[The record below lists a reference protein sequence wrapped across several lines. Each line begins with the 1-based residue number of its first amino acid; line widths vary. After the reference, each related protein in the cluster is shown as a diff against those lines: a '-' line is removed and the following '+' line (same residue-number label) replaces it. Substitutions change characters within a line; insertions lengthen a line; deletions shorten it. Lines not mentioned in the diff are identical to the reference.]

1 MSMHSM
7 GGPGGYASSFRKD
20 QSVRGASVP
29 KGTTKRIFA
38 YAHPY
43 RWLIAGFIA
52 LLLIDALAS
61 VATPLLLRSIID
73 DAVPAGDRRLVVVF
87 ASLVAGV
94 AIIEASLAILSRW
107 FSTRIGESLIYD
119 LRRDVFSHV
128 QKQSMSFFTASR
140 TGNLVS
146 RLNTDVMGAQQ
157 AFTSALAGVVSNA
170 VTLVVV
176 LATMLAL
183 SWQITLLALVLV
195 PIVLLPARSV
205 GRRLAQLRRRGMEL
219 NAELGNRMTERFNV
233 AGALLVKLFGTAAV
247 EDAEYAKRAAA
258 VRDIGV
264 KQAMTARV
272 FFASLAA
279 MGSLATALVYGA
291 GGLMAIAGSVS
302 VGTLVA
308 FAALLTRLYGPLTSL
323 SNVQVEIMSAL
334 VSFDRVFEILDLTP
348 AVAEPEVPAAL
359 PAGPLG
365 VELDGVT
372 FAYPRTS
379 EVSLLSLTSADAADS
394 GARAADDDEGSAR
407 PVISDVSLTVPAGK
421 MLALVGPSGAGK
433 TTLTALLARLYDPQ
447 AGTVRLGGI
456 DVRDLAAD
464 DLHAALGVV
473 TQDAHLFHESV
484 RDNLAFAAP
493 DASDADMWR
502 ALEAAHVAHVVRAL
516 PRGLETVVGDRGHR
530 LSGGEKQRIA
540 IARLLLRSP
549 RVVVLDEATAHL
561 DSASEAAVQ
570 RALDEAMS
578 GRTSVVIAHRL
589 STVQAADEIAVIEEG
604 RVSERGTHA
613 ELLARG
619 GMYAHLYHTQFA
631 NRAGAP

>member
-29 KGTTKRIFA
+29 KGTTKRILA
-38 YAHPY
+38 YARPY
-43 RWLIAGFIA
+43 RGLIAAFLA
-52 LLLIDALAS
+52 TLLIDALAA
-61 VATPLLLRSIID
+61 VATPLLLRAIID
-73 DAVPAGDRRLVVVF
+73 DAVPAADRRLVVLL
-87 ASLVAGV
+87 ASAVAGV
-94 AIIEASLAILSRW
+94 AIIEASLVIASRW
-107 FSTRIGESLIYD
+107 FSARLGESLIYD
-119 LRRDVFSHV
+119 LRREVFAHV
-128 QKQSMSFFTASR
+128 QRQSMSFFTASR
-140 TGNLVS
+140 TGNLVT
-146 RLNTDVMGAQQ
+146 RLNSDVMGAQQ
-157 AFTSALAGVVSNA
+157 AFTSALAGTVSNA

-176 LATMLAL
+176 LATMIAL

-205 GRRLAQLRRRGMEL
+205 GRRLATLRRRGMEL
-219 NAELGNRMTERFNV
+219 NADLGNRMTERFNV
-233 AGALLVKLFGTAAV
+233 AGALLVKLFGSADV
-247 EDAEYAKRAAA
+247 EAAEYGARAAA
-258 VRDIGV
+258 VRDIGI

-272 FFASLAA
+272 FFATLAA
-279 MGSLATALVYGA
+279 MGSLATALVYGV
-291 GGLMAIAGSVS
+291 GGIMAITGAVS

-334 VSFDRVFEILDLTP
+334 VSFDRVFEILDLRPQVGEP
-348 AVAEPEVPAAL
+348 AAPRAL
-359 PAGPLG
+359 PAGPIG
-365 VELDGVT
+365 VELDSVT
-372 FAYPRTS
+372 FAYPRAS
-379 EVSLLSLTSADAADS
+379 EVSLLSLTSSHAADS
-394 GARAADDDEGSAR
+394 GARVSDDEGEAT
-407 PVISDVSLTVPAGK
+407 PVIRDVSLTVEPGK

-433 TTLTALLARLYDPQ
+433 TTLTALIARLYDPQ
-447 AGTVRLGGI
+447 HGAVRLGGI

-493 DASDADMWR
+493 GASDEDMWQ
-502 ALEAAHVAHVVRAL
+502 ALDAAHVAHVIRAL
-516 PRGLETVVGDRGHR
+516 PKGLDTVVGDRGHR

-589 STVQAADEIAVIEEG
+589 STVLAADEIAVIDDG
-604 RVSERGTHA
+604 RVAERGTHR
-613 ELLARG
+613 ELLAAG
-619 GMYAHLYHTQFA
+619 GLYAHLYRTQFA
-631 NRAGAP
+631 LGGEPT

>member
-29 KGTTKRIFA
+29 KGTTKRILA
-38 YAHPY
+38 YARPY
-43 RWLIAGFIA
+43 RGLIAAFLA
-52 LLLIDALAS
+52 TLLIDALAA
-61 VATPLLLRSIID
+61 VATPLLLRAIID
-73 DAVPAGDRRLVVVF
+73 DAVPAADRRLVVLL
-87 ASLVAGV
+87 ASAVAGV
-94 AIIEASLAILSRW
+94 AIIEASLAIASRW
-107 FSTRIGESLIYD
+107 FSARLGESLIYD
-119 LRRDVFSHV
+119 LRREVFAHV
-128 QKQSMSFFTASR
+128 QRQSMSFFTASR
-140 TGNLVS
+140 TGNLVT
-146 RLNTDVMGAQQ
+146 RLNSDVMGAQQ
-157 AFTSALAGVVSNA
+157 AFTSALAGTVSNA

-176 LATMLAL
+176 LATMIAL

-205 GRRLAQLRRRGMEL
+205 GRRLATLRRRGMEL
-219 NAELGNRMTERFNV
+219 NADLGNRMTERFNV
-233 AGALLVKLFGTAAV
+233 AGALLVKLFGSADV
-247 EDAEYAKRAAA
+247 EAAEYGARAAA
-258 VRDIGV
+258 VRDIGI

-272 FFASLAA
+272 FFATLAA
-279 MGSLATALVYGA
+279 MGSLATALVYGV
-291 GGLMAIAGSVS
+291 GGIMAITGAVS

-334 VSFDRVFEILDLTP
+334 VSFDRVFEILDLRP
-348 AVAEPEVPAAL
+348 QVAEPATPRAL
-359 PAGPLG
+359 PAGPIG
-365 VELDGVT
+365 VELDSVT
-372 FAYPRTS
+372 FAYPRAS
-379 EVSLLSLTSADAADS
+379 EVSLLSLTSSDAADS
-394 GARAADDDEGSAR
+394 GARVSDDEGEAT
-407 PVISDVSLTVPAGK
+407 PVIRDVSLTVEPGK

-433 TTLTALLARLYDPQ
+433 TTLTALIARLYDPQ
-447 AGTVRLGGI
+447 HGAVRLGGI

-493 DASDADMWR
+493 RASDEDMWQ
-502 ALEAAHVAHVVRAL
+502 ALDAAHVAHVIRAL
-516 PRGLETVVGDRGHR
+516 PKGLDTVVGDRGHR
-530 LSGGEKQRIA
+530 LSGGEKQRVA

-589 STVQAADEIAVIEEG
+589 STVLAADEIAVIDDG
-604 RVSERGTHA
+604 RVAERGTHR
-613 ELLARG
+613 ELLAAG
-619 GMYAHLYHTQFA
+619 GLYAHLYRTQFA
-631 NRAGAP
+631 LGGEPT

>member
-29 KGTTKRIFA
+29 KGTTKRILA
-38 YAHPY
+38 YARPY
-43 RWLIAGFIA
+43 RGLIAAFLA
-52 LLLIDALAS
+52 TLLIDALAA
-61 VATPLLLRSIID
+61 VATPLLLRAIID
-73 DAVPAGDRRLVVVF
+73 DAVPAADRRLVVLL
-87 ASLVAGV
+87 ASAVAGV
-94 AIIEASLAILSRW
+94 AIIEASLAIASRW
-107 FSTRIGESLIYD
+107 FSARLGESLIYD
-119 LRRDVFSHV
+119 LRREVFAHV
-128 QKQSMSFFTASR
+128 QRQSMSFFTASR
-140 TGNLVS
+140 TGNLVT
-146 RLNTDVMGAQQ
+146 RLNSDVMGSQQ
-157 AFTSALAGVVSNA
+157 AFTSALAGTVSNA

-176 LATMLAL
+176 LATMIAL

-205 GRRLAQLRRRGMEL
+205 GRRLATLRRRGMEL
-219 NAELGNRMTERFNV
+219 NADLGNRMTERFNV
-233 AGALLVKLFGTAAV
+233 AGALLVKLFGSADV
-247 EDAEYAKRAAA
+247 EAAEYGARAAA
-258 VRDIGV
+258 VRDIGI

-272 FFASLAA
+272 FFATLAA
-279 MGSLATALVYGA
+279 MGSLATALVYGV
-291 GGLMAIAGSVS
+291 GGIMAITGAVS

-334 VSFDRVFEILDLTP
+334 VSFDRVFEILDLRP
-348 AVAEPEVPAAL
+348 QVAEPATPRAL
-359 PAGPLG
+359 PAGPIG
-365 VELDGVT
+365 VELDSVT
-372 FAYPRTS
+372 FAYPRAS
-379 EVSLLSLTSADAADS
+379 EVSLLSLTSSDAADS
-394 GARAADDDEGSAR
+394 GARVSDDEGEAT
-407 PVISDVSLTVPAGK
+407 PVIRDVSLTVKPGK

-433 TTLTALLARLYDPQ
+433 TTLTALIARLYDPQ
-447 AGTVRLGGI
+447 HGAVRLGGI
-456 DVRDLAAD
+456 DVRELAAD

-493 DASDADMWR
+493 RASDEDMWQ
-502 ALEAAHVAHVVRAL
+502 ALDAAHVAHVIRAL
-516 PRGLETVVGDRGHR
+516 PKGLDTVVGDRGHR
-530 LSGGEKQRIA
+530 LSGGEKQRVA

-589 STVQAADEIAVIEEG
+589 STVLAADEIAVIDDG
-604 RVSERGTHA
+604 RVAERGTHR
-613 ELLARG
+613 ELLAAG
-619 GMYAHLYHTQFA
+619 GLYAHLYRTQFA
-631 NRAGAP
+631 LGGEPT

>member
-29 KGTTKRIFA
+29 KGTTKRILG
-38 YAHPY
+38 YARPY
-43 RWLIAGFIA
+43 RGLIAAFLA
-52 LLLIDALAS
+52 TLLIDALAA
-61 VATPLLLRSIID
+61 VATPLLLRAIID
-73 DAVPAGDRRLVVVF
+73 DAVPAADRRLVVLL
-87 ASLVAGV
+87 ASAVAGV
-94 AIIEASLAILSRW
+94 AIIEASLAIASRW
-107 FSTRIGESLIYD
+107 FSARLGESLIYD
-119 LRRDVFSHV
+119 LRREVFAHV
-128 QKQSMSFFTASR
+128 QRQSMSFFTASR
-140 TGNLVS
+140 TGNLVT
-146 RLNTDVMGAQQ
+146 RLNSDVMGAQQ
-157 AFTSALAGVVSNA
+157 AFTSALAGTVSNA

-176 LATMLAL
+176 LATMIAL

-205 GRRLAQLRRRGMEL
+205 GRRLATLRRRGMEL
-219 NAELGNRMTERFNV
+219 NADLGNRMTERFNV
-233 AGALLVKLFGTAAV
+233 AGALLVKLFGSADV
-247 EDAEYAKRAAA
+247 EAAEYGARAAA
-258 VRDIGV
+258 VRDIGI

-272 FFASLAA
+272 FFATLAA
-279 MGSLATALVYGA
+279 MGSLATALVYGV
-291 GGLMAIAGSVS
+291 GGIMAITGAVS

-334 VSFDRVFEILDLTP
+334 VSFDRVFEILDLRP
-348 AVAEPEVPAAL
+348 QVAEPATPRAL
-359 PAGPLG
+359 PAGPIG
-365 VELDGVT
+365 VELDSVT
-372 FAYPRTS
+372 FAYPRAS
-379 EVSLLSLTSADAADS
+379 EVSLLSLTSSDAADS
-394 GARAADDDEGSAR
+394 GARVSDDEGEAT
-407 PVISDVSLTVPAGK
+407 PVIRDVSLTVEPGK

-433 TTLTALLARLYDPQ
+433 TTLTALIARLYDPQ
-447 AGTVRLGGI
+447 HGAVRLGGI
-456 DVRDLAAD
+456 DVRELAAD

-493 DASDADMWR
+493 RASDEDMWQ
-502 ALEAAHVAHVVRAL
+502 ALDAAHVAHVIRAL
-516 PRGLETVVGDRGHR
+516 PKGLDTVVGDRGHR
-530 LSGGEKQRIA
+530 LSGGEKQRVA

-589 STVQAADEIAVIEEG
+589 STVLAADEIAVIDDG
-604 RVSERGTHA
+604 RVAERGTHR
-613 ELLARG
+613 ELLAAG
-619 GMYAHLYHTQFA
+619 GLYAHLYRTQFA
-631 NRAGAP
+631 LGGEPT

>member
-29 KGTTKRIFA
+29 KGTTKRILA
-38 YAHPY
+38 YARPY
-43 RWLIAGFIA
+43 RGLIAAFLA
-52 LLLIDALAS
+52 TLLIDALAA
-61 VATPLLLRSIID
+61 VATPLLLRAIID
-73 DAVPAGDRRLVVVF
+73 DAVPAADRRLVVLL
-87 ASLVAGV
+87 ASAVAGV
-94 AIIEASLAILSRW
+94 AIIEASLAIASRW
-107 FSTRIGESLIYD
+107 FSARLGESLIYD
-119 LRRDVFSHV
+119 LRREVFAHV
-128 QKQSMSFFTASR
+128 QRQSMSFFTASR
-140 TGNLVS
+140 TGNLVT
-146 RLNTDVMGAQQ
+146 RLNSDVMGAQQ
-157 AFTSALAGVVSNA
+157 AFTSALAGTVSNA

-176 LATMLAL
+176 LATMIAL

-205 GRRLAQLRRRGMEL
+205 GRRLATLRRRGMEL
-219 NAELGNRMTERFNV
+219 NADLGNRMTERFNV
-233 AGALLVKLFGTAAV
+233 AGALLVKLFGSADV
-247 EDAEYAKRAAA
+247 EAAEYGARAAA
-258 VRDIGV
+258 VRDIGI

-272 FFASLAA
+272 FFATLAA
-279 MGSLATALVYGA
+279 MGSLATALVYGV
-291 GGLMAIAGSVS
+291 GGIMAITGAVS

-334 VSFDRVFEILDLTP
+334 VSFDRVFEILDLRP
-348 AVAEPEVPAAL
+348 QVAEPATPRAL
-359 PAGPLG
+359 PAGPIG
-365 VELDGVT
+365 VELDSVT
-372 FAYPRTS
+372 FAYPRAS
-379 EVSLLSLTSADAADS
+379 EVSLLSLTSSDAADS
-394 GARAADDDEGSAR
+394 GARVSDDEGEAT
-407 PVISDVSLTVPAGK
+407 PVIRDVSLTVKPGK

-433 TTLTALLARLYDPQ
+433 TTLTALIARLYDPQ
-447 AGTVRLGGI
+447 HGAVRLGGI
-456 DVRDLAAD
+456 DVRELAAD

-493 DASDADMWR
+493 RASDEDMWQ
-502 ALEAAHVAHVVRAL
+502 ALDAAHVAHVIRAL
-516 PRGLETVVGDRGHR
+516 PKGLDTVVGDRGHR
-530 LSGGEKQRIA
+530 LSGGEKQRVA

-589 STVQAADEIAVIEEG
+589 STVLAADEIAVIDDG
-604 RVSERGTHA
+604 RVAERGTHR
-613 ELLARG
+613 ELLAAG
-619 GMYAHLYHTQFA
+619 GLYAHLYRTQFA
-631 NRAGAP
+631 LGGEPT

>member
-29 KGTTKRIFA
+29 KGTTKRILG
-38 YAHPY
+38 YARPY
-43 RWLIAGFIA
+43 RGLIAAFLA
-52 LLLIDALAS
+52 TLLIDALAA
-61 VATPLLLRSIID
+61 VATPLLLRAIID
-73 DAVPAGDRRLVVVF
+73 DAVPAADRRLVVLL
-87 ASLVAGV
+87 ASAVAGV
-94 AIIEASLAILSRW
+94 AIIEASLAIASRW
-107 FSTRIGESLIYD
+107 FSARLGESLIYD
-119 LRRDVFSHV
+119 LRREVFAHV
-128 QKQSMSFFTASR
+128 QRQSMSFFTASR
-140 TGNLVS
+140 TGNLVT
-146 RLNTDVMGAQQ
+146 RLNSDVMGAQQ
-157 AFTSALAGVVSNA
+157 AFTSALAGTVSNA

-176 LATMLAL
+176 LATMIAL

-205 GRRLAQLRRRGMEL
+205 GRRLATLRRRGMEL
-219 NAELGNRMTERFNV
+219 NADLGNRMTERFNV
-233 AGALLVKLFGTAAV
+233 AGALLVKLFGSADV
-247 EDAEYAKRAAA
+247 EAAEYGARAAA
-258 VRDIGV
+258 VRDIGI

-272 FFASLAA
+272 FFATLTA
-279 MGSLATALVYGA
+279 MGSLATALVYGV
-291 GGLMAIAGSVS
+291 GGIMAITGAVS

-334 VSFDRVFEILDLTP
+334 VSFDRVFEILDLRP
-348 AVAEPEVPAAL
+348 QVAEPATPRAL
-359 PAGPLG
+359 PTGPIG
-365 VELDGVT
+365 VELDSVT
-372 FAYPRTS
+372 FAYPRAS
-379 EVSLLSLTSADAADS
+379 EVSLLSLTSSDAADS
-394 GARAADDDEGSAR
+394 GARVSDDEGEAT
-407 PVISDVSLTVPAGK
+407 PVIRDVSLTVEPGK

-433 TTLTALLARLYDPQ
+433 TTLTALIARLYDPQ
-447 AGTVRLGGI
+447 HGAVRLGGI

-493 DASDADMWR
+493 RASDEDMWQ
-502 ALEAAHVAHVVRAL
+502 ALDAAHVAHVIRAL
-516 PRGLETVVGDRGHR
+516 PKGLDTVVGDRGHR
-530 LSGGEKQRIA
+530 LSGGEKQRVA

-589 STVQAADEIAVIEEG
+589 STVLAADEIAVIDDG
-604 RVSERGTHA
+604 RVAERGTHR
-613 ELLARG
+613 ELLAAG
-619 GMYAHLYHTQFA
+619 GLYAHLYRTQFA
-631 NRAGAP
+631 LGGEPT

>member
-29 KGTTKRIFA
+29 KGTTKRILA
-38 YAHPY
+38 YARPY
-43 RWLIAGFIA
+43 RGLIAAFLA
-52 LLLIDALAS
+52 TLLIDALAA
-61 VATPLLLRSIID
+61 VATPLLLRAIID
-73 DAVPAGDRRLVVVF
+73 DAVPAADRRLVVLL
-87 ASLVAGV
+87 ASAVAGV
-94 AIIEASLAILSRW
+94 AIIEASLAIASRW
-107 FSTRIGESLIYD
+107 FSARLGESLIYD
-119 LRRDVFSHV
+119 LRREVFAHV
-128 QKQSMSFFTASR
+128 QRQSMSFFTASR
-140 TGNLVS
+140 TGNLVT
-146 RLNTDVMGAQQ
+146 RLNSDVMGAQQ
-157 AFTSALAGVVSNA
+157 AFTSALAGTVSNA

-176 LATMLAL
+176 LATMIAL

-205 GRRLAQLRRRGMEL
+205 GRRLATLRRRGMEL
-219 NAELGNRMTERFNV
+219 NADLGNRMTERFNV
-233 AGALLVKLFGTAAV
+233 AGALLVKLFGSADVEAAKYG
-247 EDAEYAKRAAA
+247 ARAAA
-258 VRDIGV
+258 VRDIGI

-272 FFASLAA
+272 FFATLAA
-279 MGSLATALVYGA
+279 MGSLATALVYGV
-291 GGLMAIAGSVS
+291 GGIMAITGAVS

-334 VSFDRVFEILDLTP
+334 VSFDRVFEILDLRP
-348 AVAEPEVPAAL
+348 QVAEPATPRAL
-359 PAGPLG
+359 PAGPIG
-365 VELDGVT
+365 VELDSVT
-372 FAYPRTS
+372 FAYPRAS
-379 EVSLLSLTSADAADS
+379 EVSLLSLTSSDAADS
-394 GARAADDDEGSAR
+394 GARVSDDEGEAT
-407 PVISDVSLTVPAGK
+407 PVIRDVSLTVEPGK

-433 TTLTALLARLYDPQ
+433 TTLTALIARLYDPQ
-447 AGTVRLGGI
+447 HGAVRLGGI

-493 DASDADMWR
+493 RASDEDMWQ
-502 ALEAAHVAHVVRAL
+502 ALDAAHVAHVIRAL
-516 PRGLETVVGDRGHR
+516 PKGLDTVVGDRGHR
-530 LSGGEKQRIA
+530 LSGGEKQRVA

-589 STVQAADEIAVIEEG
+589 STVLAADEIAVIDDG
-604 RVSERGTHA
+604 RVAERGTHR
-613 ELLARG
+613 ELLAAG
-619 GMYAHLYHTQFA
+619 GLYAHLYRTQFA
-631 NRAGAP
+631 LGGEPT

>member
-29 KGTTKRIFA
+29 KGTTKRILA
-38 YAHPY
+38 YARPY
-43 RWLIAGFIA
+43 RGLIAAFLA
-52 LLLIDALAS
+52 TLLIDALAA
-61 VATPLLLRSIID
+61 VATPLLLRAIID
-73 DAVPAGDRRLVVVF
+73 DAVPAADRRLVVLL
-87 ASLVAGV
+87 ASAVAGV
-94 AIIEASLAILSRW
+94 AIIEASLAIASRW
-107 FSTRIGESLIYD
+107 FSARLGESLIYD
-119 LRRDVFSHV
+119 LRRDVFAHV
-128 QKQSMSFFTASR
+128 QRQSMSFFTASR
-140 TGNLVS
+140 TGNLVT
-146 RLNTDVMGAQQ
+146 RLNSDVMGAQQ
-157 AFTSALAGVVSNA
+157 AFTSALAGTVSNA

-176 LATMLAL
+176 LATMIAL

-205 GRRLAQLRRRGMEL
+205 GRRLATLRRRGMEL
-219 NAELGNRMTERFNV
+219 NADLGNRMTERFNV
-233 AGALLVKLFGTAAV
+233 AGALLVKLFGSADV
-247 EDAEYAKRAAA
+247 EAAEYGARAAA
-258 VRDIGV
+258 VRNIGI

-272 FFASLAA
+272 FFATLAA
-279 MGSLATALVYGA
+279 MGSLATALVYGV
-291 GGLMAIAGSVS
+291 GGIMAITGAVS

-334 VSFDRVFEILDLTP
+334 VSFDRVFEILDLRP
-348 AVAEPEVPAAL
+348 QVAEPATPRAL
-359 PAGPLG
+359 PAGPIG
-365 VELDGVT
+365 VELDSVT
-372 FAYPRTS
+372 FAYPRAS
-379 EVSLLSLTSADAADS
+379 EVSLLSLTSSDAADS
-394 GARAADDDEGSAR
+394 GARVSDDEGEAT
-407 PVISDVSLTVPAGK
+407 PVIRDVSLTVEPGK

-433 TTLTALLARLYDPQ
+433 TTLTALIARLYDPQ
-447 AGTVRLGGI
+447 HGAVRLGGI

-493 DASDADMWR
+493 RASDEDMWQ
-502 ALEAAHVAHVVRAL
+502 ALDAAHVAHVIRAL
-516 PRGLETVVGDRGHR
+516 PKGLDTVVGDRGHR
-530 LSGGEKQRIA
+530 LSGGEKQRVA

-589 STVQAADEIAVIEEG
+589 STVLAADEIAVIDDG
-604 RVSERGTHA
+604 RVAERGTHR
-613 ELLARG
+613 ELLAAG
-619 GMYAHLYHTQFA
+619 GLYAHLYRTQFA
-631 NRAGAP
+631 LGGEPT

>member
-29 KGTTKRIFA
+29 KGTTKRILA
-38 YAHPY
+38 YARPY
-43 RWLIAGFIA
+43 RGLIAAFLA
-52 LLLIDALAS
+52 TLLIDALAA
-61 VATPLLLRSIID
+61 VATPLLLRAIID
-73 DAVPAGDRRLVVVF
+73 DAVPAADRRLVVLL
-87 ASLVAGV
+87 ASAVAGV
-94 AIIEASLAILSRW
+94 AIIEASLAIASRW
-107 FSTRIGESLIYD
+107 FSARLGESLIYD
-119 LRRDVFSHV
+119 LRRDVFAHV
-128 QKQSMSFFTASR
+128 QRQSMSFFTASR
-140 TGNLVS
+140 TGNLVT
-146 RLNTDVMGAQQ
+146 RLNSDVMGAQQ
-157 AFTSALAGVVSNA
+157 AFTSALAGTVSNA

-176 LATMLAL
+176 LATMIAL

-205 GRRLAQLRRRGMEL
+205 GRRLATLRRRGMEL
-219 NAELGNRMTERFNV
+219 NADLGNRMTERFNV
-233 AGALLVKLFGTAAV
+233 AGALLVKLFGSADV
-247 EDAEYAKRAAA
+247 EAAEYGARAAA
-258 VRDIGV
+258 VRDIGI

-272 FFASLAA
+272 FFATLAA
-279 MGSLATALVYGA
+279 MGSLATALVYGV
-291 GGLMAIAGSVS
+291 GGIMAITGAVS

-334 VSFDRVFEILDLTP
+334 VSFDRVFEILDLRP
-348 AVAEPEVPAAL
+348 QVAEPATPRAL
-359 PAGPLG
+359 PAGPIG
-365 VELDGVT
+365 VELDSVT
-372 FAYPRTS
+372 FAYPRAS
-379 EVSLLSLTSADAADS
+379 EVSLLSLTSSDAADS
-394 GARAADDDEGSAR
+394 GARVSDDEGEAT
-407 PVISDVSLTVPAGK
+407 PVIRDVSLTVEPGK

-433 TTLTALLARLYDPQ
+433 TTLTALIARLYDPQ
-447 AGTVRLGGI
+447 HGAVRLGGI

-493 DASDADMWR
+493 RASDEDMWQ
-502 ALEAAHVAHVVRAL
+502 ALDAAHVAHVIRAL
-516 PRGLETVVGDRGHR
+516 PKGLDTVVGDRGHR
-530 LSGGEKQRIA
+530 LSGGEKQRVA

-589 STVQAADEIAVIEEG
+589 STVLAADEIAVIDDG
-604 RVSERGTHA
+604 RVAERGTHR
-613 ELLARG
+613 ELLAAG
-619 GMYAHLYHTQFA
+619 GLYAHLYRTQFA
-631 NRAGAP
+631 LGGEPT

>member
-1 MSMHSM
+1 
-7 GGPGGYASSFRKD
+7 
-20 QSVRGASVP
+20 
-29 KGTTKRIFA
+29 
-38 YAHPY
+38 
-43 RWLIAGFIA
+43 
-52 LLLIDALAS
+52 
-61 VATPLLLRSIID
+61 
-73 DAVPAGDRRLVVVF
+73 
-87 ASLVAGV
+87 
-94 AIIEASLAILSRW
+94 
-107 FSTRIGESLIYD
+107 
-119 LRRDVFSHV
+119 
-128 QKQSMSFFTASR
+128 MSFFTASR

-157 AFTSALAGVVSNA
+157 AFTSALAGVVSNTE
-170 VTLVVV
+170 TLVVV

-195 PIVLLPARSV
+195 PIVLLPARCV

-348 AVAEPEVPAAL
+348 AVAEPAVPAAL
-359 PAGPLG
+359 PAGPLD

-394 GARAADDDEGSAR
+394 GARAADDVEGSAR
-407 PVISDVSLTVPAGK
+407 PVIADVSLTVPAGS

-464 DLHAALGVV
+464 DLHAALDVV

-484 RDNLAFAAP
+484 RDNLAYAAP
-493 DASDADMWR
+493 DASDA
-502 ALEAAHVAHVVRAL
+502 
-516 PRGLETVVGDRGHR
+516 
-530 LSGGEKQRIA
+530 
-540 IARLLLRSP
+540 
-549 RVVVLDEATAHL
+549 EATAHL

-604 RVSERGTHA
+604 RVSERGTHP

-619 GMYAHLYHTQFA
+619 GVYAHLYHTQFA
-631 NRAGAP
+631 NRAGAH

>member
-29 KGTTKRIFA
+29 KGTTKRILA
-38 YAHPY
+38 YARPY
-43 RWLIAGFIA
+43 RGLIAAFLA
-52 LLLIDALAS
+52 TLLIDALAA
-61 VATPLLLRSIID
+61 VATPLLLRAIID
-73 DAVPAGDRRLVVVF
+73 DAVPAADRRLVVLL
-87 ASLVAGV
+87 ASAVAGV
-94 AIIEASLAILSRW
+94 AIIEASLAIASRW
-107 FSTRIGESLIYD
+107 FSARLGESLIYD
-119 LRRDVFSHV
+119 LRREVFAHV
-128 QKQSMSFFTASR
+128 QRQSMSFFTASR
-140 TGNLVS
+140 TGNLVT
-146 RLNTDVMGAQQ
+146 RLNSDVMGAQQ
-157 AFTSALAGVVSNA
+157 AFTSALAGTVSNA

-176 LATMLAL
+176 LATMIAL

-205 GRRLAQLRRRGMEL
+205 GRRLATLRRRGMEL
-219 NAELGNRMTERFNV
+219 NADLGNRMTERFNV
-233 AGALLVKLFGTAAV
+233 AGALLVKLFGSADV
-247 EDAEYAKRAAA
+247 EAAEYGARAAA
-258 VRDIGV
+258 VRDIGI

-272 FFASLAA
+272 FFATLAA
-279 MGSLATALVYGA
+279 MGSLATALVYGV
-291 GGLMAIAGSVS
+291 GGIMAITGAVS

-334 VSFDRVFEILDLTP
+334 VSFDRVFEILDLP
-348 AVAEPEVPAAL
+348 PQVAEPATPRAL
-359 PAGPLG
+359 PTGPIG
-365 VELDGVT
+365 VELDSVT
-372 FAYPRTS
+372 FAYPRAS
-379 EVSLLSLTSADAADS
+379 EVSLLSLMSSHAADS
-394 GARAADDDEGSAR
+394 GARVSDDEGEAT
-407 PVISDVSLTVPAGK
+407 PVIRDVSLTVEPGK

-433 TTLTALLARLYDPQ
+433 TTLTALIARLYDPQ
-447 AGTVRLGGI
+447 HGAVRLGGI

-493 DASDADMWR
+493 RASDEDMWQ
-502 ALEAAHVAHVVRAL
+502 ALDAAHVAHVIRAL
-516 PRGLETVVGDRGHR
+516 PKGLDTVVGDRGHR
-530 LSGGEKQRIA
+530 LSGGEKQRVA

-589 STVQAADEIAVIEEG
+589 STVLAADEIAVIDDG
-604 RVSERGTHA
+604 RVAERGTHR
-613 ELLARG
+613 ELLAAG
-619 GMYAHLYHTQFA
+619 GLYAHLYRTQFA
-631 NRAGAP
+631 LGGEPT